1 MRVGFVVDHPKRD
14 LGGAVMLAH
23 ALAGRGIEAVLV
35 PLYYQ
40 AIDVPLLAL
49 DALVVN
55 FARPV
60 NLELVRAYADSGIAV
75 FVLDTEGGVLA
86 DDGANTPHRL
96 AEYVRDSGYV
106 DVLSGYFFWGSILHD
121 AFVQHS
127 GMRPE
132 SLHLTGCPRF
142 DFASSRWREILDYPR
157 DGFVLM
163 NANFPLV
170 NPRFVSSP
178 EQEVAS
184 VVAAGWD
191 ADYVVRI
198 LADSRKILD
207 NYLETVPR
215 LAERFPE
222 QSFLVRPHPFENAEL
237 YRKSFESFANVTVD
251 GSGSVLNAIQHA
263 RCVLHVN
270 CGTAIEAIM
279 LGKLPL
285 SMEFLNTQLM
295 SRHSSLPSQVSRKV
309 GSIEELLDVLVDTD
323 AATSKFPFGQ
333 VHAELVRPWF
343 HLADGGAADRV
354 AVVLRESI
362 LARGSTAPRPSV
374 SRSLSGSR
382 PRPRIGQRLQALL
395 ANGIGSLAAASLRS
409 SWSPARREKSLTLGS
424 IRSLVS
430 AMCRHES
437 APAWQVSHA
446 RHPSTGVPLSSVIIA
461 PGGAKR

>member
-1 MRVGFVVDHPKRD
+1 
-14 LGGAVMLAH
+14 MLAH

-142 DFASSRWREILDYPR
+142 DFASSRWREILDYSR

-222 QSFLVRPHPFENAEL
+222 QSFLVRPHPFENADL

-251 GSGSVLNAIQHA
+251 GSGSVLNVIQHA

-295 SRHSSLPSQVSRKV
+295 SRHSSLPSRVSRKV

-323 AATSKFPFGQ
+323 AATSRFPFGQ
-333 VHAELVRPWF
+333 VHAELVKPWF

-362 LARGSTAPRPSV
+362 LARGSIAPRPSV

-437 APAWQVSHA
+437 APPWQVSHA

-461 PGGAKR
+461 PGSAKR

>member
-14 LGGAVMLAH
+14 LGGAVILAH
-23 ALAGRGIEAVLV
+23 ALAGRGIEAVLI
-35 PLYYQ
+35 PLYFQ

-49 DALVVN
+49 DALIVN

-96 AEYVRDSGYV
+96 AEYVRDSGYR
-106 DVLSGYFFWGSILHD
+106 DVLSGYFFWGSTLHD
-121 AFVQHS
+121 AFVRHS

-132 SLHLTGCPRF
+132 NLHLTGCPRF
-142 DFASSRWREILDYPR
+142 DFAASRWREILDYPR

-170 NPRFVSSP
+170 NPRFVRSP

-198 LADSRKILD
+198 LADSRKILG
-207 NYLETVPR
+207 NYLETVRR
-215 LAERFPE
+215 LAAQFPE
-222 QSFLVRPHPFENAEL
+222 QPFLVRPHPFEDADL
-237 YRKSFESFANVTVD
+237 YRRSFESLANVTVD
-251 GSGSVLNAIQHA
+251 GGGSVLNAIQHA

-270 CGTAIEAIM
+270 CGTSIEAIM

-295 SRHSSLPSQVSRKV
+295 SRHSSLPSRVSRKV
-309 GSIEELLDVLVDTD
+309 GSIEELLDVVADTD
-323 AATSKFPFGQ
+323 AATAVFPFSQ

-343 HLADGGAADRV
+343 HLADGCASDRV
-354 AVVLRESI
+354 AAVLRGSI
-362 LARGSTAPRPSV
+362 LARGSVAPRPSV
-374 SRSLSGSR
+374 SRSLSASR
-382 PRPRIGQRLQALL
+382 PRPRTGQRLQALV
-395 ANGIGSLAAASLRS
+395 ANGVGSLAAASLRS
-409 SWSPARREKSLTLGS
+409 AWRPARREKSLGLGAIRRLVAS
-424 IRSLVS
+424 I
-430 AMCRHES
+430 CGHES
-437 APAWQVSHA
+437 TPVWQVNHA
-446 RHPSTGVPLSSVIIA
+446 RHPSTGVPLASVVIA
-461 PGGAKR
+461 PAGVGH